1 MSVKQ
6 YLLSTLAFL
15 HLLFAVVVAPAS
27 AHVHPLALLLFML
40 LPLKLLLLALQLLLL
55 ALDLF
60 ELGLRLLDFL
70 KLLTRIVS
78 LDSRLLF
85 LLESLLLSDQTLLLL
100 DLGLVLGFDALELQE
115 AGLLGG
121 ELCIIRHFCGLLLFL
136 FLLARSRLLTSI
148 VVHIGADLNLLT
160 RVA

>member
-15 HLLFAVVVAPAS
+15 HLLFGVIVAPAS
-27 AHVHPLALLLFML
+27 ALVHPLALLFFML

-55 ALDLF
+55 ALDLLQF
-60 ELGLRLLDFL
+60 CLRLLDFL

-100 DLGLVLGFDALELQE
+100 DLSLVFGFDALELLE
-115 AGLLGG
+115 AGLFGG

-136 FLLARSRLLTSI
+136 FLLARSRLLISI
-148 VVHIGADLNLLT
+148 VVRLGADLNI
-160 RVA
+160 